1 MAGFNIP
8 TRMTQ
13 ELLAPIAAA
22 GFRPPQA
29 MAPPGLNV
37 PTAGWSIGALER
49 SPQIGCV
56 RQGA

>member
-1 MAGFNIP
+1 MAGFSIP

-22 GFRPPQA
+22 G
-29 MAPPGLNV
+29 
-37 PTAGWSIGALER
+37 LER